1 MKNIPAVCGAEL
13 QKPIG
18 DTKAVNG
25 ASLEF
30 VVQGWRFSPVEQD
43 RQSG

>member
-13 QKPIG
+13 RKAIG
-18 DTKAVNG
+18 DTKAANW
-25 ASLEF
+25 ASLEL
-30 VVQGWRFSPVEQD
+30 VVQGWRLSPVEQD